1 MKKEEVINQLL
12 DTIERQDDRLYKQT
26 NVIVMLMTGI
36 SILLMTSIAL
46 QSHYELQIYGLRA
59 QLSRTQK
66 QLKRASEDRARQTKR
81 IAELTGNGG

>member
-1 MKKEEVINQLL
+1 MTEHESLNTWL
-12 DTIERQDDRLYKQT
+12 TIFVAILIGLWIGCECLTSYYK
-26 NVIVMLMTGI
+26 
-36 SILLMTSIAL
+36 
-46 QSHYELQIYGLRA
+46 LQITGLRT